1 MPNGFGSMART
12 SQAIRIFAKFA
23 SFEVT
28 RREVEQG
35 GAAGRDLSASTL
47 KIHNKACSPQMHRGR
62 RAQLMNA
69 VAGAGDQGTS
79 FAVKLR
85 QPHDNL
91 RCRIF
96 CLTRVT
102 RIFEKRVFT
111 EIARWL

>member
-1 MPNGFGSMART
+1 MART

-35 GAAGRDLSASTL
+35 GPAGRDLSASTL
-47 KIHNKACSPQMHRGR
+47 KIHRKACSPQMHRGR
-62 RAQLMNA
+62 WAQRMNV

-96 CLTRVT
+96 CLTLVT